1 MNTATGGDAAREIRQ
16 PPEAGVKKEIF
27 HPLPTQGT
35 LILLS
40 VAVMLL
46 VSNWHTIYEEDQMA
60 KVAQIISINTHS
72 DWLRLP
78 AATDYYSKDLFSAYY
93 LVAAAFYKV
102 TGLPAL
108 EALNVLGLVCGVIFF
123 SIMPAFLRRTFN
135 LPPWLAWVALVS
147 APILLQTFSYGNET
161 AFAIAMTAVAAFVLT
176 FDSAAARIAGAVCY
190 VTAAY
195 SRSDYLFLWPALSFL
210 TLVRVDG
217 RIDRRK
223 SIRNVVFFG
232 GACAVL
238 GIAYMALFLRK
249 WPHPETVYFQPS
261 LKLFVA
267 YFAYAPNLVNVLFAV
282 VGLAICIVRRNLR
295 PLLLLAVF
303 VQCLPY
309 LTRLTSPKYVVPS
322 VVVIVIFAVM
332 GMLPLLKRA
341 PWLVA
346 VALALPWLFSLS
358 PYGVFGPVRSA
369 YWYVPTD
376 HGPLPAGGFLGFY
389 ARQKAGFYQ
398 RRYDQEME
406 QVAEVMPRL
415 LSNAPSAYVV
425 GYFNIQT
432 VRIWAAWHDR
442 WDIPPEHMPFWAADF
457 GEAGDQRDNYLIKMS
472 YLYAYKQSSKLREQL
487 ASACNSGRLRPIAEG
502 NDDPFPGVIQ
512 CGDRV
517 PEGTDR
523 ELGARILFLNSHY
536 QGNQVMRQDK
546 FIRDF
551 DAVSWLP
558 RTQFEAG
565 EYRSRVPLYSDSRW
579 VCLGENVPEAVYYS
593 MRFPPAYTG
602 ARLKMN

>member
-1 MNTATGGDAAREIRQ
+1 MNTATGGDAAREFRQ
-16 PPEAGVKKEIF
+16 PPEAGVKKRIF
-27 HPLPTQGT
+27 HPVAARAILT
-35 LILLS
+35 LLS

-46 VSNWHTIYEEDQMA
+46 VSNWHRIYEEDQMA
-60 KVAQIISINTHS
+60 KVAQIISINAHS

-78 AATDYYSKDLFSAYY
+78 TATDYYSKDLFSAYY
-93 LVAAAFYKV
+93 LAAAAFYKA

-135 LPPWLAWVALVS
+135 LPPWLSWIALVS

-161 AFAIAMTAVAAFVLT
+161 AFAIALIAVAAFVLT
-176 FDSAAARIAGAVCY
+176 FDSAAARMAGAFCY
-190 VTAAY
+190 VAAAY

-210 TLVRVDG
+210 TMSRVEG
-217 RIDRRK
+217 KIDRRK

-232 GACAVL
+232 GACAVF
-238 GIAYMALFLRK
+238 GVAYLALILRK
-249 WPHPETVYFQPS
+249 WPHPETIYFQPS

-267 YFAYAPNLVNVLFAV
+267 YFAYAPNLVNLLFAAA
-282 VGLAICIVRRNLR
+282 GLIICVIRRNLR

-309 LTRLTSPKYVVPS
+309 LTRLTSPKYVAPS

-341 PWLVA
+341 PWLLA
-346 VALALPWLFSLS
+346 AALALPWLFSLS

-406 QVAEVMPRL
+406 QVAEVMPRFD
-415 LSNAPSAYVV
+415 SNAPPAYVV

-432 VRIWAAWHDR
+432 VRLWAAWHQR
-442 WDIPPEHMPFWAADF
+442 WDIPPEHMPFWAADL
-457 GEAGDQRDNYLIKMS
+457 GEAGDPRDKYMIKMS
-472 YLYAYKQSSKLREQL
+472 YLYGYKQSPKLQEQL
-487 ASACNSGRLRPIAEG
+487 TSACNRGRLRAAAG
-502 NDDPFPGVIQ
+502 GDDDPFPDVIQ

-523 ELGARILFLNSHY
+523 ELGRRILFLNSHY
-536 QGNQVMRQDK
+536 QGNQVTRQDEFVK
-546 FIRDF
+546 DF
-551 DAVSWLP
+551 GAVSWMP
-558 RTQFEAG
+558 RAQFETG
-565 EYRSRVPLYSDSRW
+565 EYRSHEPLYSDRKW
-579 VCLGENVPEAVYYS
+579 VCLGENVPGAVYYS

-602 ARLKMN
+602 ARLQMK